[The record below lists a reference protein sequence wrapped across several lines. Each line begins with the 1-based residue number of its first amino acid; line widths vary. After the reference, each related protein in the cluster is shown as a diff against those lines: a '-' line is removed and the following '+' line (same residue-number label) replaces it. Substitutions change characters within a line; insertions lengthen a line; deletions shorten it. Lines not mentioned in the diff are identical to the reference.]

1 MRAERCLKPYG
12 LGVTQT
18 VFRRVILS
26 AYPRYPPA
34 AGQGQGLGCVLR
46 YNGISS
52 SYHLLYVIN
61 GGRALARAPRTLYK
75 KTYV

>member
-1 MRAERCLKPYG
+1 MCVPSVAYG

-34 AGQGQGLGCVLR
+34 AGQGLGCVLR

-61 GGRALARAPRTLYK
+61 GGSSGSCSPRTLYK